1 MSDTKEK
8 ILTTALGLFA
18 QNGYDA
24 TSVSMIAEALS
35 ITKGALYRHYQ
46 NKRAIFDAIVGRMV
60 AEDQESARQ
69 NEVPEATF
77 EEAPAAY
84 REVTMAQVKTF
95 TLAQF
100 QFWSEDEFGRNF
112 RKMVTL
118 EQYRDP
124 EIADWHQKIFTRGP
138 VGYVEDMFREM
149 MTKGVLRQ
157 SNPRLSALH
166 YFAPFYLLL
175 GMTDTPVDGEKAID
189 LLTKHIDDF
198 IKNNTLDKEI

>member
-46 NKRAIFDAIVGRMV
+46 NKREIFDAIVRRMV
-60 AEDQESARQ
+60 EQDQESARHS
-69 NEVPEATF
+69 EVPEATF
-77 EEAPAAY
+77 EETPAAY
-84 REVTMAQVKTF
+84 REVTMAQVKSF

-100 QFWSEDEFGRNF
+100 RFWSEDEFGRNF

-118 EQYRDP
+118 EQYKDP
-124 EIADWHQKIFTRGP
+124 EIADWHQKIFTNGP
-138 VGYVEDMFREM
+138 VSYMEDMFREM
-149 MTKGVLRQ
+149 MAQGGLRQ
-157 SNPRLSALH
+157 SNPRLLALR

-175 GMTDTPVDGEKAID
+175 SMSDTPADSEKAID
-189 LLTKHIDDF
+189 LLTRHIDDF
-198 IKNNTLDKEI
+198 INNNTPDKEI